1 MARAPRIHDHAAWRR
16 EDETKQAQIAA
27 RFGIAWEDIPSDIA
41 LTLFYGVPE
50 HPQQRT
56 GRRLRHHGRSYR
68 QDNVL
73 GWRERLRWYAY
84 AQEKLR
90 QAEIAV
96 RKLLTKRTGRGKP
109 LHRKAHV
116 DALHRH
122 EAREWREEL

>member
-16 EDETKQAQIAA
+16 EDEAKQAKIAA

-41 LTLFYGVPE
+41 STLLHGEPE
-50 HPQQRT
+50 HPRQRV
-56 GRRLRHHGRSYR
+56 GRRLRHHGHSYR

-73 GWRERLRWYAY
+73 GWRERLRGYVY
-84 AQEKLR
+84 GREKFR
-90 QAEIAV
+90 QAEIAI

-116 DALHRH
+116 DARYQI
-122 EAREWREEL
+122 EAREWHEEL